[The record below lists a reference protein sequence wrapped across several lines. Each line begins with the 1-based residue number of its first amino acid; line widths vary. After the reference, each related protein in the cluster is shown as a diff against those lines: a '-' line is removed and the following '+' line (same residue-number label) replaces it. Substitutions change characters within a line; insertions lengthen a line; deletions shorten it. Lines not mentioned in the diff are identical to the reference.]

1 MQRHFNNVSLFHW
14 NLACV
19 ASVSVWFRSKRG
31 LSVLTARKMKR
42 EPKNDPLPTLLLA
55 PFFARSLTLVPHS
68 LLLNRTKTLATQANR
83 NPNPTGFV
91 FFNQTILKA
100 LVWMPVIVNCY
111 LRELRSA
118 SGSFAV
124 CWLWCQQSLKVSWSW
139 KRQRFLHTHPVS
151 KIRKHWYSCSLWCAE
166 WCTEWQEKAAGY
178 LHNSRNFRWWG
189 STEELQEEFH
199 FEERLK
205 NMEKELR
212 IALYNA

>member
-68 LLLNRTKTLATQANR
+68 LLLNRTETLATQANW

-100 LVWMPVIVNCY
+100 LVWMSVIVDCY

-118 SGSFAV
+118 SGSFEV

-151 KIRKHWYSCSLWCAE
+151 KIRKHWYSCSLWCADFVYRMTRKSSWILTQFKKFPMMRINWRTSGRISLWRTSE
-166 WCTEWQEKAAGY
+166 EYRKGVE
-178 LHNSRNFRWWG
+178 NS
-189 STEELQEEFH
+189 
-199 FEERLK
+199 
-205 NMEKELR
+205 
-212 IALYNA
+212 IV